1 VKRLLSFGGKKRR
14 EAPMLD
20 LNDFYYF
27 VQVVDHGGFTA
38 AARSLQLPKSTLS
51 YRIQKL
57 EEALEARLLNRTSR
71 QFGVTDVG
79 EEFYRH
85 SVAMLDHAERAEFA
99 IKKRLGEPFGT
110 VRITTGVAVAQFAIL
125 DMIADFVSRFP
136 KVNLVQHVTD
146 RPVDILT
153 ENFDVAIRAHSSNL
167 PDSSLISRTLAPIP
181 WYLFASPSYLEV
193 QGTPKQ
199 PDDLFKHSSLF
210 MVRGGLPTAWR
221 LHDLRQKE
229 VIEKVVPLSPRLASN
244 DVVTLKNAAARGLGI
259 VALPGYVCKSE
270 VLEGRLVRVLPEWSA
285 GEASITALI
294 PHRLGSLP
302 SIRAFVDYLA
312 AEFPKKVAF
321 C

>member
-1 VKRLLSFGGKKRR
+1 
-14 EAPMLD
+14 MLD
-20 LNDFYYF
+20 LNDLYYF

-57 EEALEARLLNRTSR
+57 EDALDARLLNRTSR

-85 SVAMLDHAERAEFA
+85 AVAMLDHAERAEFA
-99 IKKRLGEPFGT
+99 VKKRLGEPFGT

-136 KVNLVQHVTD
+136 KVNLVHHVTD
-146 RPVDILT
+146 RPVDILS
-153 ENFDVAIRAHSSNL
+153 ENFDVAIRGHSGDL
-167 PDSSLISRTLAPIP
+167 PDSSLISRTLALIP
-181 WYLFASPSYLEV
+181 WRLFASPNYLEA
-193 QGTPKQ
+193 QGAPKH

-229 VIEKVVPLSPRLASN
+229 LIEKVIPLSPLLASN
-244 DVVTLKNAAARGLGI
+244 DVVILKMRPREAWELSLYPATCAKATCRRGGWLGYY
-259 VALPGYVCKSE
+259 PN
-270 VLEGRLVRVLPEWSA
+270 GRPERH
-285 GEASITALI
+285 L
-294 PHRLGSLP
+294 
-302 SIRAFVDYLA
+302 
-312 AEFPKKVAF
+312 
-321 C
+321 